1 MKAPEPTRE
10 HLWLA
15 SFAGEWRVEST
26 YSMGPDQPQAGSTGR
41 ETARRVGELWIVA
54 EGHGDDP
61 EHGSHVF
68 TFGYDPAKKKFVGT
82 FITSMMPMLW
92 LYEGELDASGRVL
105 ELGAEG
111 PSMSGD
117 GSFVRYIDAFEL
129 VNDDERVLSS
139 RMRNPDGSW
148 TAFMRSVYRRVR

>member
-1 MKAPEPTRE
+1 MAWPY
-10 HLWLA
+10 
-15 SFAGEWRVEST
+15 ST
-26 YSMGPDQPQAGSTGR
+26 SSPLGALMAMTCPATP
-41 ETARRVGELWIVA
+41 ART
-54 EGHGDDP
+54 
-61 EHGSHVF
+61 VF
-68 TFGYDPAKKKFVGT
+68 IS

-139 RMRNPDGSW
+139 RMQNPDGSW